1 MNILEIKKE
10 IIAKYH
16 LEYISIMIG
25 LTGTGFFCLFIFI

>member
-25 LTGTGFFCLFIFI
+25 LTGIGFLCLFIFI